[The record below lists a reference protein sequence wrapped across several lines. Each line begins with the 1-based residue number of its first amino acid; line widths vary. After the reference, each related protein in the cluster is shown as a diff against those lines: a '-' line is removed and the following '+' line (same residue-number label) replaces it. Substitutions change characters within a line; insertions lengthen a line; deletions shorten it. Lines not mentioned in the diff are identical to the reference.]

1 MKKGLIPYLLV
12 LIVLLGGCFQLHD
25 LTHGELVRQVSQT
38 TFEVLDETQPT
49 KEEISNHH
57 NRAFVVA
64 NSFSSSFLVK
74 TLLEVTDTE
83 ESDEEEK
90 EEKDSKLKKLSA
102 KKSIKTDFNSYIFIP
117 FYSKTAELQRTS
129 SFKKTTS
136 VYSAIYYFSS
146 DDRLYVIFENFRI

>member
-12 LIVLLGGCFQLHD
+12 LIVLLGGCFQLHA
-25 LTHGELVRQVSQT
+25 LTHVELVRQVSQT

-49 KEEISNHH
+49 KEEISNHQ

-64 NSFSSSFLVK
+64 NSFSSPFFVK

-83 ESDEEEK
+83 ESDEDEK

-136 VYSAIYYFSS
+136 VYSVTYHFSS